1 MMGDIDIYRVLMI
14 AGVMALQYFFS
25 TRNSVYWGAIIPA
38 VFLVWTSS
46 MYATHHI
53 VSFKGFIIL
62 LLVGMLF
69 LIIEWE
75 EGRKYLHKKQAKE
88 LDKIKAHDMK

>member
-1 MMGDIDIYRVLMI
+1 MGDIDFYRVLII
-14 AGVMALQYFFS
+14 AGIMALQYFFS

-38 VFLVWTSS
+38 AFLVWITSL
-46 MYATHHI
+46 YATHQI

-69 LIIEWE
+69 LILEWE
-75 EGRKYLHKKQAKE
+75 EGRKYLRKKQAKE